1 MPVLVRPALR
11 VVDGIPAAGL
21 VTRLSNGT
29 NGCVSTWGA
38 DAAGCPPPRR

>member
-1 MPVLVRPALR
+1 MPVFVLPVTR
-11 VVDGIPAAGL
+11 VSDEIPATAL

-38 DAAGCPPPRR
+38 DAAGCPPPHR